1 MAVVVVIPLVT
12 VLMLT
17 SVVTS
22 VVVEEASVVNAET
35 VVVLI
40 CVGVD
45 STKDVVPSTKLQK
58 MFHSIYNA
66 SSIKLLKASDGK
78 STAIVVERTKSLR

>member
-58 MFHSIYNA
+58 MFHFIDNA
-66 SSIKLLKASDGK
+66 SSIQLLTSD
-78 STAIVVERTKSLR
+78 